1 MYLHLKN
8 VIFLCHV
15 SFGNGNVLTQ
25 NPFVTETKK
34 GVFLRLQ
41 KDSDRLSISLI
52 VFDKTSP
59 QKKNN

>member
-1 MYLHLKN
+1 MFWHKT
-8 VIFLCHV
+8 H
-15 SFGNGNVLTQ
+15 SWPKQ
-25 NPFVTETKK
+25 KK